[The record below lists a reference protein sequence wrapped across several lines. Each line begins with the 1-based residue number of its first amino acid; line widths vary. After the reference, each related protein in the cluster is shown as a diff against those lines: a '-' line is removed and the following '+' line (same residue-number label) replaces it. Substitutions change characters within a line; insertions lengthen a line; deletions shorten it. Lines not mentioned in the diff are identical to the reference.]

1 MKKVTKPMEEE
12 VSEELLEQVNK
23 ELEFA
28 VMNSNFLLAHTEA
41 FAVLIDGREDGEPV
55 EMFLNQNQLL
65 HVYARIH
72 AEPEIYK
79 EIEIPRSSNLD
90 ESEIAE
96 QTTLLERIVVQ

>member
-1 MKKVTKPMEEE
+1 MKKICLEITEGEDEDLDYVSILAGIEILLPPGIPRNTRVT
-12 VSEELLEQVNK
+12 
-23 ELEFA
+23 
-28 VMNSNFLLAHTEA
+28 
-41 FAVLIDGREDGEPV
+41 V

>member
-1 MKKVTKPMEEE
+1 MSILAGIEILLPPGIPRNTRVT
-12 VSEELLEQVNK
+12 
-23 ELEFA
+23 
-28 VMNSNFLLAHTEA
+28 
-41 FAVLIDGREDGEPV
+41 V